1 MHRCARLLFLI
12 GILAFSLPGHS
23 QTGRKEELQKEKIRL
38 QDEIEL
44 ANKILEETRASKQ
57 SSLGSIETVE
67 QKLRLR
73 QNLIRTLDR
82 EIDLLNED
90 LENLQTEIDTLQV
103 QVKRLKDDYAKMI
116 RHAWRSS
123 NKFSRL
129 LFILSS
135 EDFNQAIRRL
145 EYLKQ
150 YSEFRRRQ
158 VKDIEK
164 KENELGEKIAELK
177 RQKLRKEALKG
188 QMQHEKETLLAEKQQ
203 QEKSIADLQARESEI
218 TKELTEKQAKA
229 KQLENEIQRII
240 AAEIRRAKEKA
251 IRNNLETEAERMG
264 LIAGKDYS
272 SRTSNKALEKMI
284 DDAKAA
290 LRAANKP
297 VEEKTTTAASYSL
310 TPEATRLAA
319 NFAANKSRLPWP
331 VERGLVISSF
341 GANHHAVAKSVVLNN
356 KGIDI
361 ATEKGSKARSA
372 FDGEV
377 VDAVRV
383 PGEGFAVIVSHG
395 NYFTVYNY
403 LTEVYVKKGDKVSA
417 RQELGLVRTN
427 DEQGKTVLHFELW
440 EESQPLNPE
449 PWLAQK

>member
-1 MHRCARLLFLI
+1 MSRCSKFLLAIVL
-12 GILAFSLPGHS
+12 LALPVLGFS
-23 QTGRKEELQKEKIRL
+23 QQDRKEELQKEKIRL

-44 ANKILEETRASKQ
+44 ANKILEETRASKK

-82 EIDLLNED
+82 EIDLITED
-90 LENLQTEIDTLQV
+90 IDGLQTEIDTLEA
-103 QVKRLKDDYAKMI
+103 QVKRLKADYARMI

-158 VKDIEK
+158 VEDIER
-164 KENELGEKIAELK
+164 KENELTEKIAELR
-177 RQKLRKEALKG
+177 RQKVRKEALKG
-188 QMQHEKETLLAEKQQ
+188 EMQKEKQTLLAEKEQ
-203 QEKSIADLQARESEI
+203 QEKSIANLQARESEI
-218 TKELTEKQAKA
+218 TKELQDKQAKA
-229 KQLENEIQRII
+229 KQLDNEIQRII

-251 IRNNLETEAERMG
+251 IRNNLETEATRMG
-264 LIAGKDYS
+264 LVAGKDYS

-297 VEEKTTTAASYSL
+297 VEEKTTTAEAYSL
-310 TPEATRLAA
+310 TPEATKLAA

-341 GANHHAVAKSVVLNN
+341 GANRHAVAKSVVLNN

-361 ATEKGSKARSA
+361 ATEKGSKARAA

-403 LTEVYVKKGDKVSA
+403 LTEVYVKGGDKISA
-417 RQELGLVRTN
+417 KQELGLVRTN

-440 EESQPLNPE
+440 QESQPLNPE